1 MNKLFGRI
9 RDFFKAIGTRRKVRV
24 AKRKEKRKIT
34 KAKKQLKQKQV
45 YTTKSFEYEEL
56 LKPEPKLEPK
66 AKVKVKRKPRKPPKL
81 TKAQQEAKRYA
92 SVRNATADID
102 LARQARKW
110 SDKRIKEELGVIVP
124 KYKKIVPLKPI
135 PTDPKV
141 IKRKQRRLNKYQ
153 YGRSIGL
160 DYDEA
165 TKLKQNAKKRIK
177 STKDYIDQ
185 RELDLNIAKLPQTRQ
200 GRLELWR
207 EWAREESLPPKIHKI
222 AREINRTTTNKEGR
236 LDDTD
241 RYGYAVAFYAFIEN
255 ESYDNMRE
263 KIKVNRYDGNR
274 YEDHLKVRNVR
285 A

>member
-1 MNKLFGRI
+1 MNRLFGRI
-9 RDFFKAIGTRRKVRV
+9 ADFFKSIGV
-24 AKRKEKRKIT
+24 KRKARRTARKQAKKV
-34 KAKKQLKQKQV
+34 KAKV
-45 YTTKSFEYEEL
+45 TA
-56 LKPEPKLEPK
+56 PKLREEPIQEYIPREIEIPK
-66 AKVKVKRKPRKPPKL
+66 AKVKRKPKPLPKL
-81 TKAQQEAKRYA
+81 TKAQKEAKRYA
-92 SVRNATADID
+92 SVRNATADTD
-102 LARQARKW
+102 LARKARKW

-124 KYKKIVPLKPI
+124 KYKKTVPLKPI
-135 PTDPKV
+135 PKDPKV
-141 IKRKQRRLNKYQ
+141 IQRKKRRLTKYQ

-207 EWAREESLPPKIHKI
+207 EWSRDESLPPQLHKV

-241 RYGYAVAFYAFIEN
+241 RYGYAVVFYAFIEN
-255 ESYDNMRE
+255 ESYDSMRE

-274 YEDHLKVRNVR
+274 YEDHLKVRNIR